1 MSDYPDGAVPPRG
14 QQPFQQTL
22 ITRTITYPHPPSGF
36 PLLTASP
43 SELFQYGIMPRPDPV
58 KQPELYTHWLRIFT
72 PPMAYVEPL
81 PVEVSAEWQL
91 NVNVTNQA
99 TLAVETSRYAKS
111 SNWSG
116 AFVVPTNDT
125 TFVLV
130 GGIWIVPMVQ
140 PPPPTF
146 IESGEDQYVCSTWVG
161 LDGQRR
167 YLNSSLPQIGTMQ
180 TLTLMG
186 NGIPQVSALAFFQ
199 WWDRQSG
206 GTFLQLNG
214 FPVQPGDI
222 VIGAVWAATPTLAI
236 GYLANISTNQL
247 AIVGLTSPIVIFEG
261 SAVTLTIS
269 GATAEWILERPTKF
283 HSTELYAFPDY
294 GTMSFSSCWAGAAPP
309 AGSPMS
315 YHDLQPA
322 RFIRMYDT
330 LHDPTR
336 TVFIS
341 MAERQ
346 SDTSVYLEYGD
357 FKD

>member
-1 MSDYPDGAVPPRG
+1 MSDYPNAAVPQRG

-22 ITRTITYPHPPSGF
+22 ETRTITYPLLPPEF

-43 SELFQYGIMPRPDPV
+43 SELLQYGIMPRPDPAA
-58 KQPELYTHWLRIFT
+58 QRELYAHWLRIFA
-72 PPMAYVEPL
+72 PPMVFVEPL
-81 PVEVSAEWQL
+81 PAEVRAAWQL

-125 TFVLV
+125 MFVLV
-130 GGIWIVPMVQ
+130 GGVWIIPMVQ
-140 PPPPTF
+140 LPPPAF
-146 IESGEDQYVCSTWVG
+146 IEAGEDQYVCSTWVG

-180 TLTLMG
+180 TLTLTG
-186 NGIPQVSALAFFQ
+186 SGSPQASALAFFQ
-199 WWDRQSG
+199 WWDRQNG

-214 FPVQPGDI
+214 LPVQPGD
-222 VIGAVWAATPTLAI
+222 VMIGAVWAATPTLAI
-236 GYLANISTNQL
+236 GYLANVSTNQL
-247 AIVGLTSPIVIFEG
+247 AVVGLTSPTVVFEG

-283 HSTELYAFPDY
+283 HSTDLYAFPDY

-309 AGSPMS
+309 AGSPIS

-322 RFIRMYDT
+322 RFIRLYDT

-336 TVFIS
+336 TVFVS

>member
-22 ITRTITYPHPPSGF
+22 ITRTITYPLPSSGF

-43 SELFQYGIMPRPDPV
+43 SELLQFGIMPRPDPA
-58 KQPELYTHWLRIFT
+58 KQPELYTHWLRIFA
-72 PPMAYVEPL
+72 PPMAYVAPL

-130 GGIWIVPMVQ
+130 GGIWIVPMLQ

-146 IESGEDQYVCSTWVG
+146 IEPGEDQYVCSTWVG

-180 TLTLMG
+180 KLTLMG
-186 NGIPQVSALAFFQ
+186 NGIPQITALAFFQ

-222 VIGAVWAATPTLAI
+222 LIGAVWAATPTLAI
-236 GYLANISTNQL
+236 GYLANVSTNQL
-247 AIVGLTSPIVIFEG
+247 AIVGLTSPTVIFEG
-261 SAVTLTIS
+261 SAVALTIS

-309 AGSPMS
+309 AGSPIS

-346 SDTSVYLEYGD
+346 SDTSVYLKYGD
-357 FKD
+357 F